1 MNCNTD
7 EQNTANSTV
16 ENNSSLICQSKS
28 DQLEQLTGLRN
39 RGVGNQLAVDS
50 GLVDEGNQ
58 LFMMN
63 TEDRLV
69 EDSFLS
75 EQTGMVFFI
84 SAKME

>member
-1 MNCNTD
+1 
-7 EQNTANSTV
+7 
-16 ENNSSLICQSKS
+16 
-28 DQLEQLTGLRN
+28 
-39 RGVGNQLAVDS
+39 
-50 GLVDEGNQ
+50 VDEGNQ

-75 EQTGMVFFI
+75 EQTGKVFFI

>member
-39 RGVGNQLAVDS
+39 RGVGNQLAVFFAVFIETYS
-50 GLVDEGNQ
+50 KIHIYVL
-58 LFMMN
+58 LSLKIMN
-63 TEDRLV
+63 
-69 EDSFLS
+69 F
-75 EQTGMVFFI
+75 
-84 SAKME
+84 A